1 MELGRCDPHTRRQRL
16 LWHCVVLIRAQSWTK
31 GPPSGGPFCLIIRY
45 SLNARSG
52 AVPEIWN
59 VKPTSGLLHA
69 GPPPSRQEQQEMI
82 AAIDANDI
90 QPIID
95 STFPLDQIE
104 AAFRHQISQR
114 HFGKICLAL

>member
-1 MELGRCDPHTRRQRL
+1 M
-16 LWHCVVLIRAQSWTK
+16 
-31 GPPSGGPFCLIIRY
+31 IIRY
-45 SLNARSG
+45 SLNAPSG
-52 AVPEIWN
+52 AVPEMWN
-59 VKPTSGLLHA
+59 VKQTSGLLHA
-69 GPPPSRQEQQEMI
+69 GPAPSRQEQQEMI

-114 HFGKICLAL
+114 HFGEDLPCIVISDIRQKIRPPRGRSVT

>member
-1 MELGRCDPHTRRQRL
+1 
-16 LWHCVVLIRAQSWTK
+16 
-31 GPPSGGPFCLIIRY
+31 
-45 SLNARSG
+45 
-52 AVPEIWN
+52 
-59 VKPTSGLLHA
+59 
-69 GPPPSRQEQQEMI
+69 MI

-114 HFGKICLAL
+114 HFGEDLPCIVISDIRQKIRRRADAVSRNEALTTSLPTHPALDANDRYGRSIASAPHSESTAGSPSHPR